1 VVLKKNG
8 LKDGRPEWSL
18 AKMSWSGQ
26 QDPIGGS
33 LVLNELAQQEPIG
46 GLVLNELAQ
55 LEPIGGLVL
64 NELANKSLSEV
75 LFGMSWRGHGPT

>member
-1 VVLKKNG
+1 MA
-8 LKDGRPEWSL
+8 RPEWSL

-55 LEPIGGLVL
+55 QEPIGGLVL
-64 NELANKSLSEV
+64 NELAQQEPIGGLVWNELEWAWPDLSGLE
-75 LFGMSWRGHGPT
+75 LK